1 MLTVIRNSAFGK
13 NTLNLKKALMIFKEQ
28 ILFIKKL

>member
-1 MLTVIRNSAFGK
+1 MLTVNQNQHIGRDIFNMKRA
-13 NTLNLKKALMIFKEQ
+13 LKMFKEQ